1 MGFVVIQTDLHHCQN
16 LVMGIQARHFQG
28 QTGMPAQT
36 ASQQNTKPGLNRLKG
51 PARADMDTFTASLA
65 SIPVNDRFF
74 VSIRAVCQPDG
85 LIRACLNTG
94 VAACA
99 GCIAH
104 PRNHCTDDA
113 DICDLGTGAGIGAI
127 TQSDA
132 EYVVVF
138 DVVSQ
143 RCFEKS

>member
-1 MGFVVIQTDLHHCQN
+1 
-16 LVMGIQARHFQG
+16 
-28 QTGMPAQT
+28 
-36 ASQQNTKPGLNRLKG
+36 
-51 PARADMDTFTASLA
+51 MDTFTASLA